1 MTHPVYLHNG
11 TFDEISQ
18 SFHNCKQ
25 VEKTRQMEEVRSFLI
40 LADCN
45 HLTSFFFKS
54 VYEFQSSN
62 GSKIRRKIPL
72 CSGPLLCVL
81 PK

>member
-45 HLTSFFFKS
+45 HLTSFFLKAYTNFKVQTVVKFVEKYHCAVDLS
-54 VYEFQSSN
+54 
-62 GSKIRRKIPL
+62 
-72 CSGPLLCVL
+72 CVL